1 MKPVIF
7 ALLLVAL
14 AGAGTSA
21 AQEPAGFKTPSG
33 NIHCQLF
40 EKTADQP
47 VAELR
52 CDIRDMSNAA
62 PPRPRD
68 CEQDWGQ
75 AFAVRADTA
84 PATRLCHGDTVADP
98 ALPALAYGAAWQ
110 RGGFTCRSEA
120 SGLTCGNAAGNGF
133 VLSKAAQR
141 LF

>member
-1 MKPVIF
+1 MKSVIS
-7 ALLLVAL
+7 ALLLAAL
-14 AGAGTSA
+14 AGAGPAA
-21 AQEPAGFKTPSG
+21 AQEPIGFKTPSG

-52 CDIRDMSNAA
+52 CDIREMSSAA

-84 PATRLCHGDTVADP
+84 PATRLCHGDTVADS

-110 RGGFTCRSEA
+110 CGGFACRSETT
-120 SGLTCGNAAGNGF
+120 GLTCVNAANNGF
-133 VLSKAAQR
+133 ALAKASQR